1 MIQQIRQR
9 MVRYLLEKG
18 ADPNIPDKLGRTAL
32 MHACAELAGKE
43 VVSLLLEN
51 GADPSLKDYSG
62 ASALVHAINKGD
74 RDTLQ
79 VLLDACKAKG
89 KEVIIITTDTSPSG
103 TKKTKQYLNSP
114 PSPFIV
120 DKLSPA
126 CMSPSEVEIHT
137 SGSAP
142 GEEEE
147 GIFSFAVTSA
157 LPLPSSRPQG
167 ERRPPPRKL
176 LKRLNSEPWGLVAP
190 SVLAERAERIEG
202 DLAEEDKL
210 VSEMNGMTVSGPGRP
225 LLSRRHSIETHDP
238 SSPKL
243 MDRSCSEDCAAL
255 CGSSWADKVNQHQ
268 SLYRRNTAPETQDSV
283 SQAPTGIRGLP
294 HPKLTR
300 MEHYESDTH
309 LSPASIPG
317 SPDSGRVSV
326 ERRKYNA
333 SPLSLLTSSSRES
346 LESIP
351 NSVSPMTMRRRPTGL
366 LERRGSGTLLL
377 DHISH
382 TRPGFLPPL
391 NINPQRPIPD
401 IRANGKPTSPVHSGS
416 KILLP
421 VAPSS
426 PKRGPDFKMK
436 KKLTRRHSMQTEQM
450 KQLSTFREI
459 LTEKVMEM
467 NGDWEQERRRTRE
480 SQCWSR
486 VFITRFFYIIFEA
499 NLLWSSSAPLELST
513 YIKICIL
520 ETKPSLNPDN
530 ESRSLKII
538 KRISYSKFGDH
549 SRLFWIVPWS
559 SRMLEDGPISVSG
572 RTVGVWNC
580 CNPQMKPLRFCILQV
595 SLSISAVMA
604 TSLLNVVHCQ
614 KTNMP
619 KLYL

>member
-1 MIQQIRQR
+1 MGDGVALHTEGNALLKAVFQGKLRLTRLLLEGGAYINEGNDRGETPISAACIASYDDSQTRQR

-18 ADPNIPDKLGRTAL
+18 ADPNIPDKSGRTAL
-32 MHACAELAGKE
+32 IHACAEQAGKE

-62 ASALVHAINKGD
+62 SSALVHAINRGD

-114 PSPFIV
+114 PSPALV
-120 DKLSPA
+120 DNSSPV
-126 CMSPSEVEIHT
+126 CMSPSEVEIRT
-137 SGSAP
+137 SNSPAVEKA
-142 GEEEE
+142 EEEV
-147 GIFSFAVTSA
+147 GIFSFALTSA
-157 LPLPSSRPQG
+157 LPLPSARPPG
-167 ERRPPPRKL
+167 DKRPPPRKL

-190 SVLAERAERIEG
+190 SVLSGVQQDTA
-202 DLAEEDKL
+202 
-210 VSEMNGMTVSGPGRP
+210 NSGPGEEAGGVSRVVTEMNDLSISGPCRP

-238 SSPKL
+238 CSPKL
-243 MDRSCSEDCAAL
+243 IDRSCSEDCAAF
-255 CGSSWADKVNQHQ
+255 CESSWADKVQQHQ
-268 SLYRRNTAPETQDSV
+268 ILYRRNTAPE
-283 SQAPTGIRGLP
+283 SQETAGGPGAVAARALA

-309 LSPASIPG
+309 LCPESIPG

-351 NSVSPMTMRRRPTGL
+351 NSVSPITIRRRPHGL

-401 IRANGKPTSPVHSGS
+401 IRANGKPTSPVNSGP
-416 KILLP
+416 KILVP
-421 VAPSS
+421 VAPAS

-436 KKLTRRHSMQTEQM
+436 KKLMRRHSMQTEQM
-450 KQLSTFREI
+450 KQLSTFQEI
-459 LTEKVMEM
+459 LTEKVVES
-467 NGDWEQERRRTRE
+467 NGD
-480 SQCWSR
+480 
-486 VFITRFFYIIFEA
+486 
-499 NLLWSSSAPLELST
+499 
-513 YIKICIL
+513 
-520 ETKPSLNPDN
+520 
-530 ESRSLKII
+530 
-538 KRISYSKFGDH
+538 
-549 SRLFWIVPWS
+549 
-559 SRMLEDGPISVSG
+559 
-572 RTVGVWNC
+572 
-580 CNPQMKPLRFCILQV
+580 
-595 SLSISAVMA
+595 
-604 TSLLNVVHCQ
+604 
-614 KTNMP
+614 
-619 KLYL
+619 

>member
-1 MIQQIRQR
+1 MGDGGALHTEGNALLKAVFQGKLRLTRLLLEGGAYINEGNERGETPIIAACLAGYDEPQNRQR

-18 ADPNIPDKLGRTAL
+18 ADPNIPDKSGRTAL
-32 MHACAELAGKE
+32 MHACAEQAGKE

-114 PSPFIV
+114 PSPGIV

-142 GEEEE
+142 GEEDE
-147 GIFSFAVTSA
+147 GIFSFAMTSA

-202 DLAEEDKL
+202 DLTEEDKL
-210 VSEMNGMTVSGPGRP
+210 VSEMNGITVSGPGRP

-243 MDRSCSEDCAAL
+243 MDRSCSEDYAAL
-255 CGSSWADKVNQHQ
+255 CGSSWADKVHQHQ
-268 SLYRRNTAPETQDSV
+268 SLYRRNTAPETQDNV
-283 SQAPTGIRGLP
+283 AQAPTGIRGLP

-309 LSPASIPG
+309 LCPASIPG

-326 ERRKYNA
+326 ERRRYNA

-351 NSVSPMTMRRRPTGL
+351 NSVSPITGS
-366 LERRGSGTLLL
+366 SGGRMCPKGGADPRVNGRL
-377 DHISH
+377 D
-382 TRPGFLPPL
+382 
-391 NINPQRPIPD
+391 
-401 IRANGKPTSPVHSGS
+401 
-416 KILLP
+416 
-421 VAPSS
+421 
-426 PKRGPDFKMK
+426 
-436 KKLTRRHSMQTEQM
+436 
-450 KQLSTFREI
+450 
-459 LTEKVMEM
+459 
-467 NGDWEQERRRTRE
+467 
-480 SQCWSR
+480 
-486 VFITRFFYIIFEA
+486 
-499 NLLWSSSAPLELST
+499 APLRE
-513 YIKICIL
+513 
-520 ETKPSLNPDN
+520 
-530 ESRSLKII
+530 
-538 KRISYSKFGDH
+538 
-549 SRLFWIVPWS
+549 
-559 SRMLEDGPISVSG
+559 
-572 RTVGVWNC
+572 GVYRD
-580 CNPQMKPLRFCILQV
+580 PR
-595 SLSISAVMA
+595 
-604 TSLLNVVHCQ
+604 
-614 KTNMP
+614 
-619 KLYL
+619 